1 MPGHARDDTGQATV
15 GGVTARAEA
24 EGSEY
29 GD

>member
-15 GGVTARAEA
+15 GGVTATATGE
-24 EGSEY
+24 ESDY